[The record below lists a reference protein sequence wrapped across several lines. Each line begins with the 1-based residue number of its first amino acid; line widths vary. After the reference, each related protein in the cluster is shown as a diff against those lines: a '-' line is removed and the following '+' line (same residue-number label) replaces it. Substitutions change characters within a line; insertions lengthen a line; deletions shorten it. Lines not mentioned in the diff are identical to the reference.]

1 MPPNFH
7 IWMFLWNVT
16 WHVSD
21 IKQRK
26 LLEVLTEAMEFKP
39 EAFELLG
46 GGSSIPGVR
55 TRASQLKQTEQV
67 AKKDARKIQKRP
79 DLELPKWLKLKING
93 STSPIGPNWPPFTV
107 EIFGLG
113 W

>member
-1 MPPNFH
+1 
-7 IWMFLWNVT
+7 MFLWNVT

-46 GGSSIPGVR
+46 GGSRIPGVQ
-55 TRASQLKQTEQV
+55 TRASQLKETEQV
-67 AKKDARKIQKRP
+67 AKKETARH
-79 DLELPKWLKLKING
+79 G
-93 STSPIGPNWPPFTV
+93 
-107 EIFGLG
+107 
-113 W
+113 